1 MAAVAE
7 RAESSIGSGAARSDH
22 LHLPYTRPQAR
33 VVEWQTQQTQN
44 LPLARACEFDSRPGH
59 HVGSL
64 YDLDM
69 DPMSL
74 VKALPSGRH
83 GTVYPDMPWEPKAS
97 FAVVPRYFAG
107 S

>member
-1 MAAVAE
+1 
-7 RAESSIGSGAARSDH
+7 
-22 LHLPYTRPQAR
+22 
-33 VVEWQTQQTQN
+33 
-44 LPLARACEFDSRPGH
+44 
-59 HVGSL
+59 
-64 YDLDM
+64 M